1 MSYSKCCLKGFE
13 WSGTPSGK
21 TGKIADFNTYIAG
34 DNADAAVLL
43 IHDVFG
49 WTFPNL
55 RLLADHFA
63 REINATV
70 YLPDFFGGEVVEPT
84 PAVLSGDFSGFD
96 FGGFMVRNSREAREP
111 EIFAVAKA
119 LRQKHK
125 KIGAIG
131 YCFGGWGVFRLGAK
145 EHSPPLVD
153 CISTGH
159 PSLLTKKDIEEV
171 AVPVQLLAPEHDIM
185 YSEEL
190 KNFTFEKVPKL
201 GIEFDYRH
209 YPGVVHGALVR
220 GSEKEPGELLAMV
233 RAKNDAVNWFNQ
245 FLHEP

>member
-1 MSYSKCCLKGFE
+1 MSYSKCCIKGFQ

-21 TGKIADFNTYIAG
+21 VGKLADLDTYVAG
-34 DNADAAVLL
+34 DNPDAAVLL

-63 REINATV
+63 SEIGATV

-84 PAVLSGDFSGFD
+84 PAILSGDFSGFD
-96 FGGFMVRNSREAREP
+96 FAGFTVRNSRAAREP
-111 EIFAVAKA
+111 EIFAAARA
-119 LRQKHK
+119 LRQKYAK
-125 KIGAIG
+125 VGAVG
-131 YCFGGWGVFRLGAK
+131 YCFGGWAVFRLGAK

-159 PSLLTKKDIEEV
+159 PSLLTKQDIEEV
-171 AVPVQLLAPEHDIM
+171 AVPVQLLAPEHDPM
-185 YSEEL
+185 YSAEL
-190 KNFTFEKVPKL
+190 KNFTFETVPKL
-201 GIEFDYRH
+201 GVEFDYRH
-209 YPGVVHGALVR
+209 YPGVAHGALVR
-220 GSEKEPGELLAMV
+220 GSDKVPGEALAMA

>member
-1 MSYSKCCLKGFE
+1 MSYSKCCIKGFE
-13 WSGTPSGK
+13 WNGTPSGK
-21 TGKIADFNTYIAG
+21 VGKIADLNTYIAG

-84 PAVLSGDFSGFD
+84 PAILSGDFSGYD
-96 FGGFMVRNSREAREP
+96 FPGFMVRNSREVREP
-111 EIFAVAKA
+111 EVFAVAKA
-119 LRQKHK
+119 LRQKYAK
-125 KIGAIG
+125 VGAIG
-131 YCFGGWGVFRLGAK
+131 YCFGGWAVFRLGAK
-145 EHSPPLVD
+145 EHNPPLVD

-159 PSLLTKKDIEEV
+159 PSLLTKKDIEEI
-171 AVPVQLLAPEHDIM
+171 AVPVQLLVPEHDQM
-185 YSEEL
+185 YIQEL
-190 KNFTFEKVPKL
+190 KSFTFETIPKL
-201 GIEFDYRH
+201 GVEFDYRH
-209 YPGVVHGALVR
+209 YPGVVHGCFVR
-220 GSEKEPGELLAMV
+220 GSEKEPGEVLAMA